1 MTNSN
6 PSESELLKTI
16 LEPLLDDF
24 QYWFARSR
32 KLLENEDISFLE
44 PQQKTDFLTRLTQ
57 AQQEVG
63 ATQMLVKATG
73 SKAGVDMAVLLPWH
87 QLLTECWKMALRFRS
102 EQAMESQGLDDR

>member
-1 MTNSN
+1 MVNPN

-44 PQQKTDFLTRLTQ
+44 PQEKSKFLERLTH
-57 AQQEVG
+57 AQQEVS

-87 QLLTECWKMALRFRS
+87 QLLTECWKVALKFRS
-102 EQAMESQGLDDR
+102 EQALDSQRQDDR